1 MAARKVE
8 DSAKAMDTDGATL
21 DGADGGTLFPSSG
34 EHPRPP
40 KPHYHG
46 HRERLR
52 QRLLRGGTDPLED
65 YELLE
70 LVLQAAQTRR
80 DTKPIAKAL
89 LARFGS
95 LGGVLGAAPEE
106 LKSVAGMGEVS
117 AVQIKA
123 THAVVARMLREEAKR
138 QPVLSSWKQVIAYVR
153 AAMAHERTEQFR
165 ILFLDKKNILLGD
178 EVQQR
183 GTVDHAP
190 VYPREVVKRAL
201 ELGASALI
209 LVHNHPS
216 GDPAPS
222 RADIDM
228 TKDVQ
233 KAAAALGLVVHDH
246 IVIGRHGHASL
257 RTLGLM

>member
-1 MAARKVE
+1 MV
-8 DSAKAMDTDGATL
+8 SAKRNGTQDGAAAPDTAESIAP
-21 DGADGGTLFPSSG
+21 DAAA
-34 EHPRPP
+34 

-52 QRLLRGGTDPLED
+52 QRLLRGGTDPLDD

-95 LGGVLGAAPEE
+95 LGGVLAAPPEA
-106 LKSVAGMGEVS
+106 LRAIAGMGEVS

-123 THAVVARMLREEAKR
+123 THAVVTRMLREEVKK

-153 AAMAHERTEQFR
+153 AAMAHERNEQFR
-165 ILFLDKKNILLGD
+165 ILFLDKKNNLVAD

-190 VYPREVVKRAL
+190 VYPREVVRRAL

-216 GDPAPS
+216 GDPTPS
-222 RADIDM
+222 KADVEM

-233 KAAAALGLVVHDH
+233 KAAAALGLLVHDH
-246 IVIGRHGHASL
+246 IVIGRDGHASL

>member
-8 DSAKAMDTDGATL
+8 DSARAMDTDGATV
-21 DGADGGTLFPSSG
+21 DGGADGTVFPKP
-34 EHPRPP
+34 EERAPPP

-52 QRLLRGGTDPLED
+52 QRLLRGGTEPLED

-89 LARFGS
+89 LARFES

-106 LKSVAGMGEVS
+106 LRTVAGMGDVS

-123 THAVVARMLREEAKR
+123 THAIVARMLREEVKK
-138 QPVLSSWKQVIAYVR
+138 QPVLSSWKQVIDYVR

-165 ILFLDKKNILLGD
+165 ILFLDKKNILLRD

-183 GTVDHAP
+183 GTIDHAP

-216 GDPAPS
+216 GDPTPS

-233 KAAAALGLVVHDH
+233 KAAAALGLAVHDH
-246 IVIGRHGHASL
+246 IVIGRRGYASL

>member
-1 MAARKVE
+1 MAPANKNGGPG
-8 DSAKAMDTDGATL
+8 GAA
-21 DGADGGTLFPSSG
+21 DAAAGAESG
-34 EHPRPP
+34 AAET
-40 KPHYHG
+40 PHYHG
-46 HRERLR
+46 HRQRLRERL
-52 QRLLRGGTDPLED
+52 LKGGTDPMQD

-89 LARFGS
+89 LERFKS
-95 LGGVLGAAPEE
+95 LGGVLAAAPEA
-106 LKSVAGMGEVS
+106 LRAVPGMGEVS

-123 THAVVARMLREEAKR
+123 THAVVTRMLREEVEK
-138 QPVLSSWKQVIAYVR
+138 QPVLSSWKQVIAYIR
-153 AAMAHERTEQFR
+153 AAMAHERNEQFR
-165 ILFLDKKNILLGD
+165 ILFLDKKNNLLAD

-201 ELGASALI
+201 EIGASALI

-216 GDPAPS
+216 GDPTPS
-222 RADIDM
+222 RADVEM

-233 KAAAALGLVVHDH
+233 KAAAALGLLVHDH
-246 IVIGRHGHASL
+246 IVIGRDGHASL

>member
-1 MAARKVE
+1 MAA
-8 DSAKAMDTDGATL
+8 AKSNGTEDGAAAGSAAESDAPEAATKL
-21 DGADGGTLFPSSG
+21 
-34 EHPRPP
+34 
-40 KPHYHG
+40 HYHG

-52 QRLLRGGTDPLED
+52 QRLLEGGTEPIAD

-89 LARFGS
+89 LERFKS
-95 LGGVLGAAPEE
+95 LGGVLGASPDE
-106 LKSVAGMGEVS
+106 LRSVKGMGEVS

-123 THAVVARMLREEAKR
+123 THAVVARMLREEVKK
-138 QPVLSSWKQVIAYVR
+138 QPALSSWKQVISYVR

-165 ILFLDKKNILLGD
+165 ILFLDKKNILLRD

-216 GDPAPS
+216 GDPTPS
-222 RADIDM
+222 RADIEM

-246 IVIGRHGHASL
+246 IVIGRDGHASL